1 MKSRVGRVSFANCAA
16 PTAFVTGTNRHLSHE
31 NAHRNTNLLEPHII
45 FESSVARVR
54 IALGMRNSPFAK
66 LSKELRDIIY
76 QYALP
81 DPLEI
86 STGHAR
92 QKVNITQLC
101 RQMREEALRT
111 RTPLYKLSIAYP
123 TDTCGFHI
131 CYIKSFY
138 FLLEEAVEAF
148 QQLPVLFHS
157 KPTTIHLHV
166 SLGTELKTF
175 NSGAN
180 GIRLCHNYPGYVRWD
195 IEWWDIR
202 RTVRQLMRLTHP
214 HKLILALSCK
224 YTTVPHHL
232 IAPDAGV
239 EDPRIVQVARALDT
253 LYVEVALAGD
263 CRTAKDALSKAVAK
277 HNEAINM
284 HVSANHAIETIGAK
298 RDWMRRDLGL
308 THETM
313 DFFME
318 SLFKDKRGIP
328 R

>member
-1 MKSRVGRVSFANCAA
+1 
-16 PTAFVTGTNRHLSHE
+16 
-31 NAHRNTNLLEPHII
+31 
-45 FESSVARVR
+45 
-54 IALGMRNSPFAK
+54 MRNSPFAK

-111 RTPLYKLSIAYP
+111 RTPLYKLSIAHP